1 MKMEIW
7 PLLEQIEKNNPKDG
21 FLLKLGREII
31 DNERQPA
38 SLKAQVIKILK
49 GLGYENYT
57 RLLCY
62 INCGYFTMNFSPEYL
77 KELKGP
83 NCK

>member
-1 MKMEIW
+1 MKTEIW
-7 PLLEQIEKNNPKDG
+7 PILEQIEKNNPKHG

-38 SLKAQVIKILK
+38 RRKAQVINSLRT
-49 GLGYENYT
+49 LGYENYT

-62 INCGYFTMNFSPEYL
+62 INCGHLTVNFSPEYL
-77 KELKGP
+77 KELKSP